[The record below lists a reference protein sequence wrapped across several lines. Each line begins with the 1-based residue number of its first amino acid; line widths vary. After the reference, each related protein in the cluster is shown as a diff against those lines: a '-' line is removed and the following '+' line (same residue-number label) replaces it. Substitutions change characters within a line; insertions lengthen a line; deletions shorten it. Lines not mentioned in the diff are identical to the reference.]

1 MEGRDRNVFGKLYIL
16 MVLEPVA
23 IGLKL
28 ILAACRDSIV
38 IEYGIHLYRVLN
50 TVSIVAVAV
59 CTAALAAAG
68 ILLAYRIISSKK
80 AKSEEAEKESD
91 ARREAGERK
100 AVLSVRKE
108 MDSAKLYNILTE
120 YASKSN
126 AASEG
131 LLKCALQLKTMD
143 VYQEKLSRLLENN
156 GVTSLSDTQEVLDK
170 VEQYLCK
177 EVRKVIN
184 LINVS
189 DEESIEDA
197 ERINAQLRQCYKEC
211 QVQLDQV
218 KDFLFTMAEFL
229 NRQGSDDTTPETLEM
244 YKKCILESIEK
255 E

>member
-1 MEGRDRNVFGKLYIL
+1 MEGKDRNVFGKLYIL

-23 IGLKL
+23 IGLQL
-28 ILAACRDSIV
+28 IPPACRDSIV

-59 CTAALAAAG
+59 CTAALAAAA
-68 ILLAYRIISSKK
+68 ILLAYRIISDKK

-91 ARREAGERK
+91 ARREAGEQK

-120 YASKSN
+120 YASESN
-126 AASEG
+126 AASDG

-143 VYQEKLSRLLENN
+143 VYQEKLSKLLENN

-177 EVRKVIN
+177 EARKVIN
-184 LINVS
+184 YIDVS
-189 DEESIEDA
+189 DSASKEDA
-197 ERINAQLRQCYKEC
+197 EMVSKKVEICYREC
-211 QVQLDQV
+211 QVQLEQV
-218 KDFLFTMAEFL
+218 KNFLFAMADFL
-229 NRQGSDDTTPETLEM
+229 NKQGDNDTTPETLEM
-244 YKKCILESIEK
+244 YRKCILESIEN